1 VNNTLDGIF
10 IFASSVGEFQG
21 ATIEANNNGRAGLT
35 GGDGSVIILG
45 GRRGTA
51 ASMLTANANRQ
62 HGIFLFVA
70 RLQTAGS
77 NSTITATNNA
87 NGLFLI
93 GNAELGS
100 TPAPGNAGATW
111 RIENN
116 TTGVN
121 LDVQSGFFVI
131 GGLTVRNN
139 TTGLLANGADT
150 VTVAST
156 PPNPSTITGNRTDVD
171 LRFGS
176 RTTFNGVSIGT
187 ITCDG
192 TVLSRGTTVCP

>member
-1 VNNTLDGIF
+1 MV
-10 IFASSVGEFQG
+10 
-21 ATIEANNNGRAGLT
+21 
-35 GGDGSVIILG
+35 
-45 GRRGTA
+45 
-51 ASMLTANANRQ
+51 TANANGQ
-62 HGIFLFVA
+62 HGIFLFGA
-70 RLQTAGS
+70 TINTFGS
-77 NSTITATNNA
+77 HSTITATNNA

-121 LDVQSGFFVI
+121 LDLQSGFFVI

-139 TTGLLANGADT
+139 TTGLLANGANT

-156 PPNPSTITGNRTDVD
+156 PPNSSTITGNRTDVD
-171 LRFGS
+171 LRFGVRS
-176 RTTFNGVSIGT
+176 TFNAVTIGSIT
-187 ITCDG
+187 AMTR
-192 TVLSRGTTVCP
+192 S